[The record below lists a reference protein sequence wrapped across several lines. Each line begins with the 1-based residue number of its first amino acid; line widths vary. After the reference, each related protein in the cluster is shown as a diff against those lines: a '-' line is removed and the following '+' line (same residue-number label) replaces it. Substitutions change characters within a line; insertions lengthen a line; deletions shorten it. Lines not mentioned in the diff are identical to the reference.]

1 MRWGAI
7 LLGTLAFVSCSAPS
21 APEAENA
28 PSDWTFVTLEYAK
41 CFTIEQRGAD
51 RRLTVFGAGGRS
63 DTLGIYLMK
72 DGSVNG
78 QALPLERLAV
88 ASTTHLPY
96 LSALDR
102 LPLVV
107 GAAHMD
113 RMVNAP
119 LQTWLREHA
128 KEFGTADGFDREL
141 LIALKPDVLLD
152 YPFGRPQGGEQKIML
167 HMEITEYLE
176 QHPLGRAEWL
186 RFFGVLLG
194 QEAVADSLFA
204 AIQERYMKVRSTSND
219 KRPLVFFA
227 SAWQGQWF
235 VPPAQS
241 YMGTL
246 IRDAGAEPVYH
257 GPHGSE
263 NVALDLETV
272 LHICAKA
279 DHFGMVLALDGKP
292 DAATLTG
299 GDKRL
304 LTLDAIRSGG
314 FYGNSATSD
323 LFGEALLEPDVVLMD
338 LMCIFHSDRCQGHQA
353 RYFAPLAQ

>member
-1 MRWGAI
+1 MRWTTSLI
-7 LLGTLAFVSCSAPS
+7 VTIVLASCSAPS
-21 APEAENA
+21 VPNAENA
-28 PSDWTFVTLEYAK
+28 ASDWTFVELDHAK

-63 DTLGIYLMK
+63 DTLGVYLMK
-72 DGSVNG
+72 DGSING
-78 QALPLERLAV
+78 HGLPLERLAV

-107 GAAHMD
+107 GAAHID

-119 LQTWLREHA
+119 LQLWLREHA
-128 KEFGTADGFDREL
+128 MEFGTADGFDRERL
-141 LIALKPDVLLD
+141 VALRPDVLLD
-152 YPFGRPQGGEQKIML
+152 YPFGRPQGGEQKNML

-176 QHPLGRAEWL
+176 DHPLGRAEWL

-194 QEAVADSLFA
+194 KEAEADSLFTRIA
-204 AIQERYMKVRSTSND
+204 ERYMQVRSTATED
-219 KRPLVFFA
+219 RPLVFFA

-235 VPPAQS
+235 VPPTQS

-246 IRDAGAEPVYH
+246 IRDAGAAPAYN
-257 GPHGSE
+257 GQQGSE

-272 LHICAKA
+272 LHVGAKA
-279 DHFGMVLALDGKP
+279 DHFGMILALDGKP
-292 DAATLTG
+292 DAATLAG

-304 LTLDAIRSGG
+304 LTLNAIRKGG

-338 LMCIFHSDRCQGHQA
+338 LMCIFHPDRCQGYQP